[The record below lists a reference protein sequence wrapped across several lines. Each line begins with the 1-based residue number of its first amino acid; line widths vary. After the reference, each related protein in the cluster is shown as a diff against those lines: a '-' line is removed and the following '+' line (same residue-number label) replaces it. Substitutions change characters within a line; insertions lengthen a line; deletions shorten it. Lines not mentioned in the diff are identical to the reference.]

1 MPHEMARR
9 LAELLDP
16 GLLPV
21 LDRVD
26 AGTATAADI
35 QAIEDWPAA
44 HRAQVLDRVG
54 DALPPVPPLTDALG
68 SLTFPADGWHPSTS
82 LGPATVSVD
91 CPAAVVG
98 VGGVTVVLGILPPTG
113 GGLALDAGA
122 LSAAGTLMRDGDGAA
137 GSLGVRLGPAQ
148 VIGFGRLDVAGGT
161 PSIVVVLGVHFLP
174 PIQLS
179 FGFALSAVGGI
190 VGINRRIDK
199 DALHARLADGSAL
212 DALFPDDPVKG
223 AGTVLATLGAIFQ
236 RQPGQHV
243 VGPTFTVTWL
253 DIGFTTIVRL
263 DLGLLLQLPDPLIVI
278 VGRGSIQLPPVLQL
292 RLDVAGELDPGRKTF
307 GLDAVLVDSHA
318 LTIFRVTGSATV
330 RLGWGSP
337 SYVVF
342 AVGGFYPGFRPEP
355 ANIPPQQ
362 RLGLALDI
370 PCPLS
375 FRASGYLAITSNSF
389 QAGAD
394 IEVGIDLDVISASGF
409 LRFDAIIQFDPFH
422 LHADYS
428 AGWEV
433 EVAIFSGGT
442 TVSGWIDGPGPWAVH
457 AEVSISLLID
467 DFTWSDTFHFGP
479 SGPPPDPPLE
489 HAVDVLQPTLGAAS
503 HIRST
508 DTADPRVS
516 IRPRKVAAAK
526 DLAVCS
532 PLADLSWTQTEL
544 PLGLPITRAGGRRLA
559 AAQQLDVQVDPTLA
573 QPAPTPEAFDWFAP
587 GTFQDFTAAEAMS
600 LPPFQWLRAGTLL
613 ELAPASGSTATASLD
628 YQAFYR
634 RDRNTWLEGNLP
646 LYVFLPLRAHDAVAA
661 HAAAPIVGDR
671 TPLVHVV
678 QETWAVT
685 QRGETSDVESPA
697 HAVLAAREDGVAHA
711 LADAPIGV
719 GAI

>member
-1 MPHEMARR
+1 MARR
-9 LAELLDP
+9 LAALIDP

-26 AGTATAADI
+26 AGTATPADV
-35 QAIEDWPAA
+35 QAIQDWPAA
-44 HRAQVLDRVG
+44 HRAQVLDRVR
-54 DALPPVPPLTDALG
+54 DALPPVPPLTDALNT
-68 SLTFPADGWHPSTS
+68 LAFPADGWHPSTG

-91 CPAAVVG
+91 CAAAVVSA
-98 VGGVTVVLGILPPTG
+98 GGVTTVLGILPPSG
-113 GGLALDAGA
+113 GGLALDAGT
-122 LSAAGTLMRDGDGAA
+122 LSAAGTLIRDEDGAA

-148 VIGFGRLDVAGGT
+148 VLGFARLDVADGT
-161 PSIVVVLGVHFLP
+161 PSVVVVLGVHFLP

-179 FGFALSAVGGI
+179 FGFALSAVGGV
-190 VGINRRIDK
+190 VGVNRRIDK

-223 AGTVLATLGAIFQ
+223 AGTLLATLGAIFQ

-253 DIGFTTIVRL
+253 DIGFTSIVRL
-263 DLGLLLQLPDPLIVI
+263 DLGLLLQLPDPLVVI
-278 VGRGSIQLPPVLQL
+278 VGRGAIELPPVLQL

-307 GLDAVLVDSHA
+307 GLDAVLVDSRA

-362 RLGLALDI
+362 RLALALDI

-409 LRFDAIIQFDPFH
+409 LRFDAIVQFDPFH
-422 LHADYS
+422 IHADYS
-428 AGWEV
+428 AGWEID
-433 EVAIFSGGT
+433 VAIFSGGT

-479 SGPPPDPPLE
+479 SGPPADPALE

-503 HIRST
+503 HLRST
-508 DTADPRVS
+508 DAADPRVA

-532 PLADLSWTQTEL
+532 PLARLSWTQTDL
-544 PLGLPITRAGGRRLA
+544 PLGLPMTRAGGRRLA
-559 AAQQLDVQVDPTLA
+559 SQQDLDVEVDPTLA
-573 QPAPTPEAFDWFAP
+573 QPATPPEAFDWFAP
-587 GTFQDFTAAEAMS
+587 GTFQDFSAAEAMT
-600 LPPFQWLRAGTLL
+600 LPPFQWLRAGTML
-613 ELAPASGSTATASLD
+613 ELAPASGSTATKSLA
-628 YQAFYR
+628 YEAFYR
-634 RDRNTWLEGNLP
+634 RDRNTWLAGNLP
-646 LYVFLPLRAHDAVAA
+646 LYLFLPVRAHDAVAA
-661 HAAAPIVGDR
+661 HAAPPQVGDR
-671 TPLVHVV
+671 SPLVDVV
-678 QETWAVT
+678 QETWALT
-685 QRGETSDVESPA
+685 ADGATAPVESPA
-697 HAVLAAREDGVAHA
+697 HAVLAARDGGVAHA
-711 LADAPIGV
+711 LADEPLAV